1 MIEQRTFDSEPANSM
16 VIGRYKITQELSDR
30 ILSFEQNVEFKS
42 NLENFNL
49 KFHRWVLVDGE
60 KYKERVWEET
70 IPRDFQ

>member
-1 MIEQRTFDSEPANSM
+1 M

-49 KFHRWVLVDGE
+49 KFHRWVLVNGE
-60 KYKERVWEET
+60 KYKEKVWEET
-70 IPRDFQ
+70 IPRDFE